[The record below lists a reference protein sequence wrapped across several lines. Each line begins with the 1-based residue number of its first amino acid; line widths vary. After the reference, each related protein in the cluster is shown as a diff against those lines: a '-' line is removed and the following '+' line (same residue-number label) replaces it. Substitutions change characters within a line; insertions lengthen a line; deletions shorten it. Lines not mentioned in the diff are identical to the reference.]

1 MSSLQ
6 DSDINSSAH
15 EPEVEVYRP
24 TPMHSTLES
33 DERLT
38 SKSWFA
44 SLSGGGKL
52 LVIVLAGVVAL
63 AVVGVI
69 LQVIVW
75 SIQLALVGILLFL
88 AYRFFL
94 HSHVSS

>member
-6 DSDINSSAH
+6 DSDINASAH
-15 EPEVEVYRP
+15 EPDVDIYRP
-24 TPMHSTLES
+24 IPMHSTPES

-38 SKSWFA
+38 SRSWFA

-63 AVVGVI
+63 AIVGVI

-75 SIQLALVGILLFL
+75 SIQLALIGILLFL

-94 HSHVSS
+94 HSHMSS

>member
-6 DSDINSSAH
+6 DSDINSPAY
-15 EPEVEVYRP
+15 EPEVEIYRP
-24 TPMHSTLES
+24 IPMHSAPES
-33 DERLT
+33 DERRP
-38 SKSWFA
+38 SRSWFA
-44 SLSGGGKL
+44 SLSGGSKL
-52 LVIVLAGVVAL
+52 LVIVLAGVVTLAL
-63 AVVGVI
+63 VGVI

-75 SIQLALVGILLFL
+75 SIQLALIGILLFL